1 MHILKCLCIA
11 ASGKSAIGMQKE
23 EEKHTSRRASSS
35 IFEDVFEV
43 VRAECQQNQ
52 RERVTWLFLSSF
64 NGEEIF
70 PFLESSEVMADTAP
84 VAAPAKK
91 RATKPKAP
99 AAHPKYVDMI
109 RAALESLKERGGSSR
124 QAILKYIMANFKVGN
139 DVNSINAHLKLAL
152 KSGVKKGALKQAK
165 GTGASGSF
173 KLGEKPKTEK
183 KPKAKKVSKPK
194 AAKPKKAAAAGK
206 PKKAAGEKKTA
217 EKKKKSPKKAAAP
230 KKVKTP
236 KKKAPA
242 KSPKKAAAAKPKK
255 VKTPKKPAAKKTK
268 KSPAKKAVAKK

>member
-1 MHILKCLCIA
+1 MA
-11 ASGKSAIGMQKE
+11 A
-23 EEKHTSRRASSS
+23 T
-35 IFEDVFEV
+35 
-43 VRAECQQNQ
+43 
-52 RERVTWLFLSSF
+52 
-64 NGEEIF
+64 
-70 PFLESSEVMADTAP
+70 
-84 VAAPAKK
+84 AAPAATTPTKK
-91 RATKPKAP
+91 KVSKPKVP

-139 DVNSINAHLKLAL
+139 DVNSINSHLKLAL

-183 KPKAKKVSKPK
+183 KPKAKKVTKPK
-194 AAKPKKAAAAGK
+194 AAK

-242 KSPKKAAAAKPKK
+242 KSPKKAAAKPKK
-255 VKTPKKPAAKKTK
+255 AKTPKKTAAKKA
-268 KSPAKKAVAKK
+268 KSPKKTAAKK

>member
-1 MHILKCLCIA
+1 MID
-11 ASGKSAIGMQKE
+11 
-23 EEKHTSRRASSS
+23 
-35 IFEDVFEV
+35 IFV
-43 VRAECQQNQ
+43 
-52 RERVTWLFLSSF
+52 SY
-64 NGEEIF
+64 
-70 PFLESSEVMADTAP
+70 EVMAAT
-84 VAAPAKK
+84 AAPAATTPTKK
-91 RATKPKAP
+91 KVSKPKVP

-109 RAALESLKERGGSSR
+109 RAALGSLKERGGSSR

-139 DVNSINAHLKLAL
+139 DVNSINSHLKLAL

-183 KPKAKKVSKPK
+183 KPKAKKVTKPK
-194 AAKPKKAAAAGK
+194 AAKPKKAAAAK

-242 KSPKKAAAAKPKK
+242 KSPKKAAAKPKK
-255 VKTPKKPAAKKTK
+255 AKTPKKTAAKKAT
-268 KSPAKKAVAKK
+268 KSPKKTAAKK